1 MAEMG
6 FDKIAPDAGL
16 PKYVRARH
24 AIMAAIRDGRFP
36 AGSRLPAER
45 ILAEQ
50 LGIAYLTVRRAV
62 AGLAGDGVLE
72 RRPGVGTFVCART
85 QGANVALV
93 FFVVRHMEPGSLAW
107 MEVESVRVAAQARG
121 RILRV
126 LPLVKPP
133 PPPSQVIDELRLMDV
148 GAVGLVGFLE
158 SHRAY
163 VERLAHEI
171 PCVLFNKSLPG
182 LPLPCA
188 KSDVAMGARLMVDY
202 FSRRGRRTIGVA
214 VSDADHPQQREL
226 LISVEAELARRGLPI
241 NKRHWFEGRIPETMA
256 ELAHWLQ
263 RLINSDN
270 RPDALIIQ
278 HVTPARCLEAM
289 LRDRGECRPD
299 DLDVIAVC
307 DLVGDE
313 QFDLPWPVLLQDYPA
328 VVKNAQ
334 ELLLNLVEDGGNTGG
349 APVLLTP
356 PRLVCLRD
364 GVPAAT
370 EA

>member
-1 MAEMG
+1 MAEPN
-6 FDKIAPDAGL
+6 FDKIAADAGV

-24 AIMAAIRDGRFP
+24 AIMTAIRDGRFP

-45 ILAEQ
+45 VLAEQ

-62 AGLAGDGVLE
+62 AGLAGDGILE
-72 RRPGVGTFVCART
+72 RRPGVGTFVRART

-107 MEVESVRVAAQARG
+107 MEVESVRAAAQARG

-126 LPLVKPP
+126 VPLVKPA
-133 PPPSQVIDELRLMDV
+133 PPPSQVIEELRLMDV

-158 SHRAY
+158 SHRPY
-163 VERLAHEI
+163 VGRLAHEI
-171 PCVLFNKSLPG
+171 PCVLFNKGLPG

-188 KSDVAMGARLMVDY
+188 KSDVAMGARLMIEH
-202 FSRRGRRTIGVA
+202 FSRRGRRAIGVA

-226 LISVEAELARRGLPI
+226 LLSVEAELSRRGLPI

-256 ELAHWLQ
+256 ELVHWLQ
-263 RLINSDN
+263 RLVDSDD
-270 RPDALIIQ
+270 RPDALIIE
-278 HVTPARCLEAM
+278 HAPAARRLEAL
-289 LRDRGECRPD
+289 LRERGECPPD

-307 DLVGDE
+307 DLVADE
-313 QFDLPWPVLLQDYPA
+313 QFDFPWPVLLQDYPA

-334 ELLLNLVEDGGNTGG
+334 ELLLDLVEDGGNTGTV
-349 APVLLTP
+349 PVLLTP
-356 PRLVCLRD
+356 PRLVCVRD
-364 GVPAAT
+364 EVPAAT
-370 EA
+370 PT